1 MLKAL
6 EWIDRMVAVILRP
19 VVFAGMIALAA
30 VITLQIVSRVFFT
43 SFAWTEE
50 VARFLLIWIAFLG
63 AALAF
68 QQGRHIAVTFVRDL
82 MPLNLRR
89 IITGAGIL
97 VAIAFLVTLAMI
109 GWKYS
114 GIQSFQKSPSLRIS
128 MFWVYLAAPVGSAFM
143 LYYSL
148 RRLGGFLRGSPTMQL
163 DEREAIQ

>member
-1 MLKAL
+1 MLKVL

-128 MFWVYLAAPVGSAFM
+128 MFWVYLVMPASAAIMTFLSVVD
-143 LYYSL
+143 LV
-148 RRLGGFLRGSPTMQL
+148 RLLAGRDARGHVQE
-163 DEREAIQ
+163 DFE

>member
-1 MLKAL
+1 MLKVL

-128 MFWVYLAAPVGSAFM
+128 MFWVYLVMPASAAIMTFLSVVD
-143 LYYSL
+143 LV
-148 RRLGGFLRGSPTMQL
+148 RLLAGRDARGHMQE
-163 DEREAIQ
+163 DFE